1 MEQALRTIRTNKSST
16 LLWRK
21 KPLKIKDQLIQ
32 KVPPAQTRGDDKKR
46 SSRKYHHSLTNV
58 IYPNYNANFLLGGYT
73 SLSPQIF
80 FDGRH
85 TAKSI
90 ATRVTKNDKTDFEKA
105 QSLAYWTFLHVRPQT
120 AAPTTRNAFLYLK

>member
-32 KVPPAQTRGDDKKR
+32 KVPPAQTQGDDKKR

-58 IYPNYNANFLLGGYT
+58 IYPNYNANFLLGGYKIEQQEDGALKQVPYKPGDEKET
-73 SLSPQIF
+73 EDVPQMSL
-80 FDGRH
+80 
-85 TAKSI
+85 
-90 ATRVTKNDKTDFEKA
+90 VTYSKA
-105 QSLAYWTFLHVRPQT
+105 F
-120 AAPTTRNAFLYLK
+120 